1 VTRARPVALLADA
14 HASFRSFVRPFLEDV
29 FVQVHEATTVEEV
42 VQMVHG
48 GTLDVVLLDIG
59 LGGPALARRI
69 KSERPSTRV
78 VLLTGHGEEAY
89 LSATGKTGSDA
100 VLAKPQIRWRLAAL
114 VASLLR
120 TTPPG
125 PWDGHERR
133 EAGDPEPWRG
143 RERRTPAGDR
153 K

>member
-1 VTRARPVALLADA
+1 MTRARPVALLADA

-42 VQMVHG
+42 AQLVHG
-48 GTLDVVLLDIG
+48 NPLDVVLLDIG
-59 LGGPALARRI
+59 LGGPALARWI
-69 KSERPSTRV
+69 KTECPSTRV
-78 VLLTGHGEEAY
+78 LLLTGHGEEAY

-100 VLAKPQIRWRLAAL
+100 VLAKPQTRSRLAAL
-114 VASLLR
+114 LASLLR

-143 RERRTPAGDR
+143 RERRAPVADR